1 MKILYR
7 LIFSFLIILSFSGC
21 RNRSNSDNFS
31 PVKVI
36 PEKEVSDSENNDGEN
51 GLKQHYL
58 EDSVLPRINIENQDL
73 IVYIQNVNLD
83 FDTEEEQVIV
93 QKDLDNKNR
102 LNLIVVDF
110 DSVRNKYISTWQTIQ
125 EDINPRTFI
134 ISFADVVGD
143 HNLEILFRGIGS
155 SNEQILDIYRK
166 THSPAGIRLYYENIA
181 DIKIDG
187 QIEIVEKERSSAY
200 LLGQKNG
207 ISFPVI
213 TYERDEES
221 ENLLDVVKK
230 TFIWNYQSSRFIKS
244 FEEKIPGEKIEEE
257 RLKKL
262 FNEGI
267 DAYQDFLQG
276 QWINTETNDSVIS
289 FDKDTKEI
297 ALYSKDILEIYKWTD
312 FNRSRI
318 PNSVYISA
326 RNDMIHFIRKN
337 VFVRIENLNKILV
350 TVNDR
355 EFSKS
360 SNPWNGY
367 YEKINSTVNS
377 EKEESKGVTERIVLE
392 GLYTGVNEAIT
403 FNGSSFISE
412 GKKGIK
418 NGIYSIF
425 DYNGTDII
433 EFRFLD
439 SNRMVG
445 ERKEY
450 SIEFKQYQLDENL
463 INEISL
469 QRGEIKSQFFDA
481 SGEDQIIYK
490 QTKKID

>member
-1 MKILYR
+1 MLGHPLFR
-7 LIFSFLIILSFSGC
+7 RRCSAS
-21 RNRSNSDNFS
+21 
-31 PVKVI
+31 
-36 PEKEVSDSENNDGEN
+36 
-51 GLKQHYL
+51 
-58 EDSVLPRINIENQDL
+58 
-73 IVYIQNVNLD
+73 
-83 FDTEEEQVIV
+83 
-93 QKDLDNKNR
+93 
-102 LNLIVVDF
+102 
-110 DSVRNKYISTWQTIQ
+110 
-125 EDINPRTFI
+125 
-134 ISFADVVGD
+134 ADVVGD